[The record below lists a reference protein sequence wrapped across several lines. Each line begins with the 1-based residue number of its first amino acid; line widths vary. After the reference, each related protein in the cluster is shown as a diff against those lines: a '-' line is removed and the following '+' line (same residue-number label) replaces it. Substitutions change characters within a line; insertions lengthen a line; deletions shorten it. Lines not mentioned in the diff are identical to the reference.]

1 MAIYSARCVQMDKRN
16 IETEKQRNQH
26 ATQHMQIL
34 RRAIRDLILIVQNMN
49 ASLARKLFSLLVAI
63 FLIASLRYLRY
74 RQVLYVT

>member
-16 IETEKQRNQH
+16 VETEKPAH
-26 ATQHMQIL
+26 APQHMQIL

-49 ASLARKLFSLLVAI
+49 ASVASKLFSLLVAI